1 MSIFFFLGNQG
12 TVGKKMVLILTVKEP
27 SVQWGQ
33 LDTRQIIIGVSTAAI
48 GSRRK
53 NTGSFD
59 DVRGG
64 D

>member
-1 MSIFFFLGNQG
+1 
-12 TVGKKMVLILTVKEP
+12 MVLILTVKEP